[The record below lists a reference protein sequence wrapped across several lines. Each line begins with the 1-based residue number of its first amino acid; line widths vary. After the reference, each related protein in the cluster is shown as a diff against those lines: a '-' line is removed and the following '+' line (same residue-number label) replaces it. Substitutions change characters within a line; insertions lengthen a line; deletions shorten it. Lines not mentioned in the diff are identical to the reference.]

1 MRSRWRTESFRAW
14 EQTTGTNGGTADTS
28 INGTTTAFSSAT
40 DTESLVINPVND
52 APVMNNSGN
61 MTLTSITEIQTTNSG
76 NTVASII
83 SIVGGGGSTRPKPLP
98 STSTTSMSLMRR
110 IQQTRTQQTTPLTK
124 TPPSARQLESPQHL
138 LMPMQPRMQFPTR
151 CLTMPVVDEINTIT
165 IESMV
170 LNTVVGTGLQLWV
183 VQGAQLAA
191 TLISVASA
199 WIEIDPLSVMQS
211 AIDEKRKKRGDER
224 RRKTV

>member
-1 MRSRWRTESFRAW
+1 
-14 EQTTGTNGGTADTS
+14 
-28 INGTTTAFSSAT
+28 
-40 DTESLVINPVND
+40 
-52 APVMNNSGN
+52 
-61 MTLTSITEIQTTNSG
+61 
-76 NTVASII
+76 
-83 SIVGGGGSTRPKPLP
+83 
-98 STSTTSMSLMRR
+98 
-110 IQQTRTQQTTPLTK
+110 
-124 TPPSARQLESPQHL
+124 
-138 LMPMQPRMQFPTR
+138 
-151 CLTMPVVDEINTIT
+151 MPVVDEINTIT